1 MIRMV
6 VLRACGQVS
15 GGPTGV
21 AAQSWQRISAP
32 ISPPSARKPGLLEEA
47 SAPTERRIGIFC
59 LLSSQRRGPG
69 VRKEARRRA
78 MDHLTSVLVTS
89 RSNLSPDEGIQFSG

>member
-32 ISPPSARKPGLLEEA
+32 ISPPPASKPGLLEEA
-47 SAPTERRIGIFC
+47 SAPMRLRGGIVW
-59 LLSSQRRGPG
+59 LL
-69 VRKEARRRA
+69 AIRRA
-78 MDHLTSVLVTS
+78 SLSVRNAARSGANHLTGVLVTS
-89 RSNLSPDEGIQFSG
+89 RSNLTPDEGIQFSG

>member
-6 VLRACGQVS
+6 FLRACGQVS

-32 ISPPSARKPGLLEEA
+32 ISPPPARKPGLLEEV
-47 SAPTERRIGIFC
+47 SAPTGRRIGMVW
-59 LLSSQRRGPG
+59 LLSSRRALLS
-69 VRKEARRRA
+69 VRNEARRGA
-78 MDHLTSVLVTS
+78 NHLTGVLVTS
-89 RSNLSPDEGIQFSG
+89 RSNLISDKGIQFS